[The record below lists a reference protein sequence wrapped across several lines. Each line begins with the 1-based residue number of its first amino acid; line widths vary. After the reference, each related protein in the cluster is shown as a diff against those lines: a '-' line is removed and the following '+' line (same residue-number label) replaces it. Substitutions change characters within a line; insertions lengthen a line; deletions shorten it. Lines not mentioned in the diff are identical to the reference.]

1 MLRVGRVGQLSGG
14 GVIIAGLTIVGI
26 LHHGDDLAGA
36 RLDRYQCTLNVGLI
50 PSGQPVSHGVVSGL
64 LLGHVQGGGDLQ
76 TTA

>member
-36 RLDRYQCTLNVGLI
+36 RLDRY
-50 PSGQPVSHGVVSGL
+50 
-64 LLGHVQGGGDLQ
+64 
-76 TTA
+76 